1 MTVTREVIKTGR
13 FTREATI
20 VRSEIDEEG
29 RVVELAFS
37 SETPVERWFGDEIL
51 DHNKS
56 SVRMERLSSGRAP
69 LLMDHNY
76 RDQIGVIEKASI
88 DADLKGRATVRF
100 GKSDRAEEIF
110 ADVKDGI
117 RACVSFGYAIY
128 RMVVEEI
135 SDDDGEVR
143 RALDWE
149 PLEISMVSVPADIN
163 VGLGRTREDEGE
175 FETIIERSALDMPK
189 KTDKEIIEG
198 DDTGVATLERAAAAK
213 PGVDLEAIKDEVR
226 AAEKKRVE
234 QIRTLAAEHDAG
246 KVADSAIEQGLTIE
260 QFRGLLTVL
269 ADRDLSKPFGAT
281 QAELGMEDKE
291 LQRYSLFNAIRAL
304 RSGNWDGAGLEREC
318 SLELAERYDVEPD
331 GILLPHDV
339 LSRTPWGPPMAQRDQ
354 TAGTDSEGGY
364 LVGTDHRDDM
374 YIDALRARTVIMELG
389 ARLMTGLEGNVDIP
403 RLTTSALMYWLA
415 EGGTTTESSLV
426 FSNIAMSPKTVSARV
441 DMTRRLLQQSSPYAE
456 ALVRDD
462 LMKQIAR
469 EIDRVGIE
477 GLAAN
482 DEPNGILNTSGI
494 GSVAMGTDGAV
505 IDWPSAVNIE
515 TEVAVDNADVGNL
528 AYLTT
533 PQARGSAKQ
542 TLKAAGVAGYIWDG
556 EEINGYKSST
566 STLVPADGAKGTG
579 TNLSTMIFGNFAD
592 IILGQWGVIDLKAD
606 ETTLGD
612 SGGLV
617 LRAFLDIDVAIRH
630 AESFAAITDLVTA

>member
-1 MTVTREVIKTGR
+1 MTMKREVIKTGR
-13 FTREATI
+13 FTREAVI
-20 VRSEIDEEG
+20 VREHIEEDS

-51 DHNKS
+51 DHDAS

-76 RDQIGVIEKASI
+76 RDQVGVIEKASI
-88 DADLKGRATVRF
+88 DSDKKGRATVRF
-100 GKSDRAEEIF
+100 GKSSRAEEIF
-110 ADVKDGI
+110 DDVKDGI

-135 SDDDGEVR
+135 SEDDGEVR

-149 PLEISMVSVPADIN
+149 PLEISMVSVPADIT
-163 VGLGRTREDEGE
+163 VGLGRTQDGDAE
-175 FETIIERSALDMPK
+175 FETIIERRASDMPK
-189 KTDKEIIEG
+189 KTDNDTG
-198 DDTGVATLERAAAAK
+198 DDDGTNVDTLERTAAAK
-213 PGVDLEAIKDEVR
+213 PGVDIEAIKDEVR
-226 AAEKKRVE
+226 GAEKKRVE

-260 QFRGLLTVL
+260 QFRGLLAVL
-269 ADRDLSKPFGAT
+269 ADRDLSAPFGTT
-281 QAELGMEDKE
+281 QAELGLDDKE
-291 LQRYSLFNAIRAL
+291 VKRYSLFNAIRAL
-304 RSGNWDGAGLEREC
+304 RTGNWDDAGLEREC
-318 SLELAERYDVEPD
+318 SRELAERYDVEPD

-354 TAGTDSEGGY
+354 STLTDAAGGF

-415 EGGTTTESSLV
+415 EGGDTTESNLV

-441 DMTRRLLQQSSPYAE
+441 DMTRRLLAQSSPYAE

-469 EIDRVGIE
+469 EIDRVAIE

-482 DEPNGILNTSGI
+482 DEPNGILNTAGI
-494 GSVAMGTDGAV
+494 GAVAMGVDGLA
-505 IDWPSAVNIE
+505 IDWAAAVNLE

-542 TLKAAGVAGYIWDG
+542 ILKSAGVAGYIWDG
-556 EEINGYKSST
+556 NEVNGYRTAT
-566 STLVPADGAKGTG
+566 STLVPADGTKGIG
-579 TNLSTMIFGNFAD
+579 TDLSTMIYGNFAD

-630 AESFAAITDLVTA
+630 AESFSAVTDLVTS